1 MTSPKIGSPV
11 RGSTSGRPIMA
22 ALDMLGRRGALR
34 VLWELRGDPLTFR
47 ALQEACETNPGSLNT
62 RLRELRDLGIV
73 DHNAGGYRLTEQ
85 GRALMT
91 ALEPLQDWARQWAA
105 AARAR

>member
-1 MTSPKIGSPV
+1 
-11 RGSTSGRPIMA
+11 MA

-47 ALQEACETNPGSLNT
+47 ALQDACETNPGSLNT

-73 DHNAGGYRLTEQ
+73 DHNAGGYRLTDQ

-91 ALEPLQDWARQWAA
+91 ALEPLQDWAHQWAA
-105 AARAR
+105 ATVAERR